1 MLTCT
6 RLFLLHTT
14 ELELVQN
21 AAFTDPSDQSPWFY
35 QRWLLG
41 RTLQPLMLSQV
52 YVSNGVI
59 CASLTHCIKVT
70 SSNSDVHLEVK
81 VDGENFPTTWK
92 STSGQQYSHVWV
104 SFEQLNSN
112 TWHLCDTIYSFVI

>member
-1 MLTCT
+1 LYPSISV
-6 RLFLLHTT
+6 TT

-52 YVSNGVI
+52 HVSDGVI
-59 CASLTHCIKVT
+59 CASLTHCVRVT
-70 SSNSDVHLEVK
+70 GNNSDMRLEVK
-81 VDGENFPTTWK
+81 LDGENFPTTWK
-92 STSGQQYSHVWV
+92 STSGLQYSYVWV
-104 SFEQLNSN
+104 SFEQLTIN
-112 TWHLCDTIYSFVI
+112 WHLRDTS